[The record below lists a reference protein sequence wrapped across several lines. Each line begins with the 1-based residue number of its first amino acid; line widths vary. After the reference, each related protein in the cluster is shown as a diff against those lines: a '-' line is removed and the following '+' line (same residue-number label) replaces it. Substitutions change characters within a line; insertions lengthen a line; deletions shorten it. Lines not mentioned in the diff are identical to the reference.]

1 MKMAPQAHAGVC
13 VGSGCFKGPWVG
25 QVRWK
30 AARHGACGIHYR
42 IPADAGGYFVATVA
56 GQAVAAI
63 SVVNHDPAMAFL
75 GLHLRRPG
83 FRRPGIGH
91 ALWQHALVHAGD
103 RTVGLDGVA
112 TQQRNYARPGY
123 RPAGATL
130 RLEGLATGAND
141 KGILDLRDRR
151 ALVNSLRNALSGL
164 GSGK

>member
-1 MKMAPQAHAGVC
+1 MA
-13 VGSGCFKGPWVG
+13 
-25 QVRWK
+25 R
-30 AARHGACGIHYR
+30 AASTTEFRQMR
-42 IPADAGGYFVATVA
+42 TGYFVATVA

-83 FRRPGIGH
+83 FRRPEIGH

-103 RTVGLDGVA
+103 RAVGLDGVA
-112 TQQRNYARPGY
+112 AQQRNYERSGF

-141 KGILDLRDRR
+141 KGILDLRDRKP
-151 ALVNSLRNALSGL
+151 LVNSFRNALSGL
-164 GSGK
+164 GSGKQGRRSDWINRSSGRPTDQTPTRW